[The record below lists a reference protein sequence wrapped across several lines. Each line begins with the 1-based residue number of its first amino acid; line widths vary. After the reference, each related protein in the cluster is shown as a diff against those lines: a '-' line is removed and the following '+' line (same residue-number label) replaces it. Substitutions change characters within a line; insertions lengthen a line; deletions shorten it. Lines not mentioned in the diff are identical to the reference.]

1 MPSEKEKP
9 VLKSQDYEIG
19 GNTLRAFYDARG
31 KLVFVLDYYTSDI
44 KPNVLLVM
52 TSHGD
57 RKWDDVLANEYGV
70 DLETV
75 RPKKDN
81 KYQKLDVEYDGL
93 VVYDNLIRAY
103 TDDGDVDA
111 ALRDLNEFRT
121 ASCRRAAMERLDVA
135 RAVAEN
141 ARETIDRAGDSI
153 VELQAKIKTTR
164 AKLQSLRRNI
174 GREPTKQ
181 SAAKILKTE
190 ARLEMLNSKLNR
202 AKRRLENATKRL
214 DAANDDMAA
223 AQRVLDLIPDNGNMN
238 RKFKTVETK
247 RPAPEK
253 KLPVV
258 APDDEPMDDDAGD
271 DASDDEFDD
280 DDNWIVDD
288 DADDNAPE
296 SNDDVK
302 PLFDKDPNIMDEKI
316 AFKPIN
322 FDESWAASTTDA
334 AVVRDNDIENN
345 DASAINFDDQD
356 LYDDTP
362 VADENSHD
370 DKPVADE
377 KSAFVPPK
385 PIMDVVRVPDGY
397 DTEPQEKLDN
407 VFSESVNDTIDYG
420 APVATDAVSDE
431 NKSDNAPVLDSL
443 TNVDDVP
450 APTTDTAVDVSP
462 RPVDDM
468 ISPTNYMVP
477 ENTTNMDNADN
488 DVVVPDT
495 PDVPNV
501 PDMSAIAD
509 VNESNDNNNDENK
522 VDNNIVIPAPVVD
535 NRHADNVVRPM
546 SPGARPVVA
555 TTPVAR
561 NNNQRPSLLYYV
573 LLLVLIALSVFTLWL
588 YQRSNVSPDAV
599 PELVADNAPV
609 VMSQD
614 EIENTDVADENPFVA
629 IGDEAKTVDASVIE
643 GAVENSL
650 NKIVAA
656 ADIEPEPAVV
666 EPEPEPVVAEPEPYV
681 EPQEIVEPQPTV
693 VNKPEYKVTQEN
705 VFVGSGGG
713 VNGNLCDGDVAP
725 DANGCCPGETYSLV
739 NNQRVC
745 CPDVGGDC
753 FPPLF

>member
-1 MPSEKEKP
+1 MPSEKEKS
-9 VLKSQDYEIG
+9 VLKSQDYEID

-31 KLVFVLDYYTSDI
+31 KLVFILDYYVSEI

-70 DLETV
+70 DLENV

-103 TDDGDVDA
+103 NDNGDIKDA
-111 ALRDLNEFRT
+111 LHDLDEFRT
-121 ASCRRAAMERLDVA
+121 MSCRRAAMERLNVA
-135 RAVAEN
+135 RAVAEK
-141 ARETIDRAGDSI
+141 AHETIDRAGDSI
-153 VELQAKIKTTR
+153 VELQAKIKTMR
-164 AKLQSLRRNI
+164 VKLQSLRRNI

-181 SAAKILKTE
+181 SAAKILKAE
-190 ARLEMLNSKLNR
+190 ARLDLLNAKLNR

-214 DAANDDMAA
+214 DAANEDMAA
-223 AQRVLDLIPDNGNMN
+223 AQHVLDLIPDNGDENK
-238 RKFKTVETK
+238 KFKTVETK
-247 RPAPEK
+247 RPAPQK
-253 KLPVV
+253 KQSVV
-258 APDDEPMDDDAGD
+258 VPDDETAENARDNDA
-271 DASDDEFDD
+271 ADDEFDD
-280 DDNWIVDD
+280 DDNWVVDD
-288 DADDNAPE
+288 DDVVDESASE

-316 AFKPIN
+316 AFKPIS
-322 FDESWAASTTDA
+322 FDESWETTTEHEESNTIIDQENVEKNDDMPVVDA
-334 AVVRDNDIENN
+334 DKDSRENDE
-345 DASAINFDDQD
+345 
-356 LYDDTP
+356 P
-362 VADENSHD
+362 VAE
-370 DKPVADE
+370 E
-377 KSAFVPPK
+377 KSSFVPPK

-397 DTEPQEKLDN
+397 DTEPQEKLDS

-420 APVATDAVSDE
+420 APMAVDE

-450 APTTDTAVDVSP
+450 APTTDMAVDVP
-462 RPVDDM
+462 QKPVEDM

-477 ENTTNMDNADN
+477 ENTTNADDTDNN
-488 DVVVPDT
+488 VVVSDT
-495 PDVPNV
+495 PGVPDV

-509 VNESNDNNNDENK
+509 VNEPNDNNNDENK

-555 TTPVAR
+555 ATPVAR
-561 NNNQRPSLLYYV
+561 DNNQRPSLLYYV

-588 YQRSNVSPDAV
+588 YQRSNVSPDAM

-609 VMSQD
+609 VMNQD
-614 EIENTDVADENPFVA
+614 EIETPGVMDENPFVA

-643 GAVENSL
+643 SAVENSL
-650 NKIVAA
+650 NKIAVA
-656 ADIEPEPAVV
+656 ADIEPEPVVV

-681 EPQEIVEPQPTV
+681 EPEFVEPQPTV

-745 CPDVGGDC
+745 CPDVGSDC

>member
-111 ALRDLNEFRT
+111 ALRDLDEFRT

-153 VELQAKIKTTR
+153 VELQAKIKTMR

-223 AQRVLDLIPDNGNMN
+223 AQRVLDLIPDNGGNMH

-316 AFKPIN
+316 AFKPIS
-322 FDESWAASTTDA
+322 FDESWKTTTEHEESNTIIDQENVEENDDMP
-334 AVVRDNDIENN
+334 VVDVDKDSRENDE
-345 DASAINFDDQD
+345 
-356 LYDDTP
+356 
-362 VADENSHD
+362 
-370 DKPVADE
+370 PVADE
-377 KSAFVPPK
+377 KSALVPPK

-397 DTEPQEKLDN
+397 DTEPQEKLDS

-420 APVATDAVSDE
+420 APMATDAVSDE
-431 NKSDNAPVLDSL
+431 DKSDNAPVLDSL

-462 RPVDDM
+462 RPVDDI
-468 ISPTNYMVP
+468 ISPTNYMMP
-477 ENTTNMDNADN
+477 ENTNNMDNADN
-488 DVVVPDT
+488 DVVAPD
-495 PDVPNV
+495 V
-501 PDMSAIAD
+501 PDMSAIAE
-509 VNESNDNNNDENK
+509 VNESNDNNNGIG
-522 VDNNIVIPAPVVD
+522 NNIVIPAPVVD

-555 TTPVAR
+555 ATPVAR
-561 NNNQRPSLLYYV
+561 DNNQRPSLLYYV

-656 ADIEPEPAVV
+656 ADIEPEPVVV
-666 EPEPEPVVAEPEPYV
+666 EPEPEPEPYV

-693 VNKPEYKVTQEN
+693 VNKPEYKVSQEN

-713 VNGNLCDGDVAP
+713 VNENLCDGDVAP

>member
-9 VLKSQDYEIG
+9 VLKSQDYEID

-31 KLVFVLDYYTSDI
+31 KLVFVLDYYTSEI

-70 DLETV
+70 DLEMV

-223 AQRVLDLIPDNGNMN
+223 AQRVLDLIPDNGNMD

-247 RPAPEK
+247 RPAPQK

-258 APDDEPMDDDAGD
+258 APDDETAENARDNDA
-271 DASDDEFDD
+271 ADDEFDD

-288 DADDNAPE
+288 DDDDVGGE
-296 SNDDVK
+296 SNSDVK

-322 FDESWAASTTDA
+322 FDESWGTAASTTDA
-334 AVVRDNDIENN
+334 AVVRDKDIENN
-345 DASAINFDDQD
+345 DASATNFDDQD

-362 VADENSHD
+362 VVDGNSHD

-377 KSAFVPPK
+377 KSALVPPK

-397 DTEPQEKLDN
+397 DTEPQEKLDS

-420 APVATDAVSDE
+420 APMATDAVSDKD
-431 NKSDNAPVLDSL
+431 KSGNAPVLDSL
-443 TNVDDVP
+443 TNVDDVL

-477 ENTTNMDNADN
+477 ENTNNMDNADN
-488 DVVVPDT
+488 DVVVPD
-495 PDVPNV
+495 V
-501 PDMSAIAD
+501 PDMTAIAD
-509 VNESNDNNNDENK
+509 VNESNDNNNGIG
-522 VDNNIVIPAPVVD
+522 NNIVIPAPVVD

-561 NNNQRPSLLYYV
+561 DNNQRPSLLYYV

-599 PELVADNAPV
+599 PELVADNTPV

-614 EIENTDVADENPFVA
+614 EIENTDAVDENPFVA

-650 NKIVAA
+650 NKIAVA

-666 EPEPEPVVAEPEPYV
+666 EPEPESVVAEPEPYV

-693 VNKPEYKVTQEN
+693 VNKPEYKVSQEN

>member
-31 KLVFVLDYYTSDI
+31 KLVFVLDYYTSEI

-223 AQRVLDLIPDNGNMN
+223 AQRVLDLIPDNGNMD

-247 RPAPEK
+247 RPTPEK

-316 AFKPIN
+316 AFKPIS
-322 FDESWAASTTDA
+322 FDESWKTTTEHEESNTIIDQENVEENDDMP
-334 AVVRDNDIENN
+334 VVDVDKDSRENDE
-345 DASAINFDDQD
+345 
-356 LYDDTP
+356 
-362 VADENSHD
+362 
-370 DKPVADE
+370 PVADE
-377 KSAFVPPK
+377 KTALVPPK

-397 DTEPQEKLDN
+397 DTEPQEKLDS

-420 APVATDAVSDE
+420 APVAVDE

-443 TNVDDVP
+443 TNVDDVS
-450 APTTDTAVDVSP
+450 APTTDAAVDVSP

-477 ENTTNMDNADN
+477 ENTTNADDTDNN
-488 DVVVPDT
+488 VVASDTPGVPD
-495 PDVPNV
+495 V
-501 PDMSAIAD
+501 PDMSVIAD
-509 VNESNDNNNDENK
+509 INEPNDNNNDENK
-522 VDNNIVIPAPVVD
+522 VDNNIVIPAPAVD

-561 NNNQRPSLLYYV
+561 DNNQRPSLLYYV

-599 PELVADNAPV
+599 PELVADNTPV

-614 EIENTDVADENPFVA
+614 EIENTDVSDENPFVA
-629 IGDEAKTVDASVIE
+629 IGDEAKTIDAAVIE

-650 NKIVAA
+650 NKIAVA

-666 EPEPEPVVAEPEPYV
+666 EPETETVVAEPEPYV
-681 EPQEIVEPQPTV
+681 EPEFVEPQPTV
-693 VNKPEYKVTQEN
+693 VNKPEYKVSQEN